1 MKKFN
6 LSLKTKEK
14 AITFLGVLTFL
25 ISCQQ
30 KENQKV
36 AIEKA
41 EVAQED
47 DFQFST
53 VSLNDGQLWEANTET
68 TQGIK
73 NMQQLMADFSIDS
86 GNSEE
91 LIVHLKDEFALIF
104 KKCTMTGE
112 AHEQLHNYL
121 IPLKT
126 KIENLSVKISD
137 ENIEELKKYLK
148 DYFDYFQ

>member
-1 MKKFN
+1 MKTITRLFLILLITGFYSCKQ
-6 LSLKTKEK
+6 SEHQIVIEEEITKE
-14 AITFLGVLTFL
+14 
-25 ISCQQ
+25 
-30 KENQKV
+30 
-36 AIEKA
+36 
-41 EVAQED
+41 QET
-47 DFQFST
+47 DFQLPA
-53 VSLNDGQLWEANTET
+53 VSLNEGQLWEANTET

-121 IPLKT
+121 IPLKF
-126 KIENLSVKISD
+126 KIESLSEGVTVEKKVDVKT
-137 ENIEELKKYLK
+137 YLD
-148 DYFDYFQ
+148 DYFNYFQ

>member
-1 MKKFN
+1 MKTYTRLLLFFFIFGLN
-6 LSLKTKEK
+6 
-14 AITFLGVLTFL
+14 
-25 ISCQQ
+25 SCQQ
-30 KENQKV
+30 KENKKV

-53 VSLNDGQLWEANTET
+53 VSLNEGQLWEANTET

-73 NMQQLMADFSIDS
+73 HMQQLMADFSIDS

-91 LIVHLKDEFALIF
+91 LIVHLNDEFALIF

-121 IPLKT
+121 IPLKF
-126 KIENLSVKISD
+126 KIENLSEGVTVEKTVDVKT
-137 ENIEELKKYLK
+137 YLD
-148 DYFDYFQ
+148 DYFNYFQ

>member
-1 MKKFN
+1 MKIVFQ
-6 LSLKTKEK
+6 LVM
-14 AITFLGVLTFL
+14 IL
-25 ISCQQ
+25 IIMELYACQQ
-30 KENQKV
+30 RENQKGTV
-36 AIEKA
+36 EKT
-41 EVAQED
+41 EVEQED
-47 DFQFST
+47 VMQIPD
-53 VSLNDGQLWEANTET
+53 VSLNEGQLWEANTET

-121 IPLKT
+121 IPLKF
-126 KIENLSVKISD
+126 KIESLSEGVTVEKTVDVKT
-137 ENIEELKKYLK
+137 YLD
-148 DYFDYFQ
+148 DYFNYFQ

>member
-1 MKKFN
+1 MK
-6 LSLKTKEK
+6 
-14 AITFLGVLTFL
+14 TFSRLFL
-25 ISCQQ
+25 ILLITGFYSCKQSEYHKDI
-30 KENQKV
+30 KEEIT
-36 AIEKA
+36 IE
-41 EVAQED
+41 QET
-47 DFQFST
+47 DFQFPA
-53 VSLNDGQLWEANTET
+53 VSLNDGQLWEANPET

-121 IPLKT
+121 IPLKF
-126 KIENLSVKISD
+126 KIESLSEGITVEK
-137 ENIEELKKYLK
+137 
-148 DYFDYFQ
+148 Q

>member
-1 MKKFN
+1 MKTLMKFI
-6 LSLKTKEK
+6 L
-14 AITFLGVLTFL
+14 FLVVLGL
-25 ISCQQ
+25 YSCQQ
-30 KENQKV
+30 KENQNEVVVKKV
-36 AIEKA
+36 IE
-41 EVAQED
+41 QED
-47 DFQFST
+47 DFQFPA
-53 VSLNDGQLWEANTET
+53 VSLNEGQLWEANSET
-68 TQGIK
+68 THGIK
-73 NMQQLMADFSIDS
+73 NMQQLMENYATAN
-86 GNSEE
+86 GNPEE
-91 LIVHLKDEFALIF
+91 LITGLKVEFAMIF

>member
-1 MKKFN
+1 MKTITRLFLILLITGFYSCKQ
-6 LSLKTKEK
+6 SEHQIVIEEEITKE
-14 AITFLGVLTFL
+14 
-25 ISCQQ
+25 
-30 KENQKV
+30 
-36 AIEKA
+36 
-41 EVAQED
+41 QET
-47 DFQFST
+47 DFQLT
-53 VSLNDGQLWEANTET
+53 AVSLNEGQLWEANTET

-121 IPLKT
+121 IPLKF
-126 KIENLSVKISD
+126 KIESLSEGVTVEKTVDVKT
-137 ENIEELKKYLK
+137 YLD
-148 DYFDYFQ
+148 DYFNYFQ

>member
-1 MKKFN
+1 MKIVFQFVM
-6 LSLKTKEK
+6 
-14 AITFLGVLTFL
+14 IL
-25 ISCQQ
+25 IIMGLYACQQ
-30 KENQKV
+30 KENQKSTV
-36 AIEKA
+36 EKT
-41 EVAQED
+41 EVEQED
-47 DFQFST
+47 VMQIPD

-121 IPLKT
+121 IPLKF
-126 KIENLSVKISD
+126 KIESLSEGFTVEKTVDVKT
-137 ENIEELKKYLK
+137 YLD
-148 DYFDYFQ
+148 DYFNYFQ

>member
-1 MKKFN
+1 MKIVFQFVM
-6 LSLKTKEK
+6 
-14 AITFLGVLTFL
+14 IL
-25 ISCQQ
+25 IIMGLYACQQ
-30 KENQKV
+30 KENQKSTV
-36 AIEKA
+36 EKT
-41 EVAQED
+41 EVEQED
-47 DFQFST
+47 VMQIPD

-73 NMQQLMADFSIDS
+73 NMQQLMADFTIES

-121 IPLKT
+121 IPLKF
-126 KIENLSVKISD
+126 KIESLSEGFTVEKTVDVKT
-137 ENIEELKKYLK
+137 YLD
-148 DYFDYFQ
+148 DYFNYFQ